1 MKSNLRLRKL
11 CAIALAAAMSAGSL
25 VSCNSGGGTSSS
37 SGSSPESSASA
48 SEPASASSDDSSG
61 GSDAPFVYATDAF
74 SQKFNP
80 FIYTTVYDGEVSSI
94 CVETVGDYTRNGS
107 VIMEGLGDGTTEEY
121 NGTEYNYQTLSNI
134 TVDQAEDSTTYT
146 IELRQGVLFADGE
159 EMNVDDLIFSM
170 YALLDPSYT
179 GTNTFASN
187 DFTGLDAYLSGE
199 AANVEGI
206 QRVDDYTVTLTTDG
220 YSVTTI
226 YDIIGVPIA
235 PMHYYGDESL
245 YDYENNS
252 FGFTFGDLSG
262 VEGNLEPMG
271 TGPYVFDRYE
281 NRVVYLDANA
291 NYWKGEPKIQ
301 QMQFKE
307 TDESDKAAAISTGTA
322 DFTSPSGSI
331 ATLTEIASYN
341 PNGETTGE
349 VATTFSYDNNGYGYV
364 GMNAATMNVGGDP
377 GSEASKNLRK
387 GFGTLFAVYRDI
399 CCDSYYGDAA
409 KVIQYP
415 ISDASWGAPKETDD
429 GYALAYSV
437 DVDGNPIYTSDMTDE
452 QRFDAALQAAIGFF
466 QAAGY
471 TWDDATGTFTAAP
484 EGAQMAYEV
493 IIPANGGEDHPAYLL
508 CEYVRSA
515 LETIGITLTIN
526 NPSDSNQMWT
536 TIDARTHNMYT
547 AAFSFG
553 GSPDPDCYDRYYS
566 GEIDSGNNN
575 NAISDPTLDELLLNG
590 RISADQSYRR
600 AIYKEALDI
609 VRDWAVEV
617 PYYQRQNIY
626 VYSTERVNVDTI
638 TPDITTFWDWQHD
651 LEKLEMN

>member
-235 PMHYYGDESL
+235 PLHYYGDESL

-377 GSEASKNLRK
+377 GSDASKNLRK
-387 GFGTLFAVYRDI
+387 GFATLFAVYRDI

-429 GYALAYSV
+429 GYSLAYSV

-471 TWDDATGTFTAAP
+471 TWDDATWTFTAAP

>member
-48 SEPASASSDDSSG
+48 SASESASASSDDSSG

-74 SQKFNP
+74 SQKFNT
-80 FIYTTVYDGEVSSI
+80 FIYTTVYDGEVSAI

-235 PMHYYGDESL
+235 PLHYYGDESL

-377 GSEASKNLRK
+377 GSDASKNLRK
-387 GFGTLFAVYRDI
+387 GFATLFAVYRDI

-493 IIPANGGEDHPAYLL
+493 IIPADGGEDHPAYLL
-508 CEYVRSA
+508 CEYVR
-515 LETIGITLTIN
+515 
-526 NPSDSNQMWT
+526 
-536 TIDARTHNMYT
+536 
-547 AAFSFG
+547 
-553 GSPDPDCYDRYYS
+553 
-566 GEIDSGNNN
+566 
-575 NAISDPTLDELLLNG
+575 
-590 RISADQSYRR
+590 
-600 AIYKEALDI
+600 
-609 VRDWAVEV
+609 
-617 PYYQRQNIY
+617 
-626 VYSTERVNVDTI
+626 
-638 TPDITTFWDWQHD
+638 
-651 LEKLEMN
+651 

>member
-1 MKSNLRLRKL
+1 MKTNLKKFL
-11 CAIALAAAMSAGSL
+11 AIALVAAMSAGSFA
-25 VSCNSGGGTSSS
+25 SCGGETTSEPSS
-37 SGSSPESSASA
+37 
-48 SEPASASSDDSSG
+48 SEPASTETSVVAESGSEEGTETASD
-61 GSDAPFVYATDAF
+61 GSTPFVYATDAF

-80 FIYTTVYDGEVSSI
+80 FIYTTVYDGEVSAV

-107 VIMEGLGDGTTEEY
+107 VIMEGLGEGTTEEY

-146 IELRQGVLFADGE
+146 IQLREGVLFADGE

-170 YALLDPSYT
+170 YVLLDPSYT

-187 DFTGLDAYLSGE
+187 EITGLDAYLSGE
-199 AANVEGI
+199 ATSVEGI
-206 QRVDDYTVTLTTDG
+206 QRVDDYTMTLTTDG

-226 YDIIGVPIA
+226 YDIIGVPVA
-235 PMHYYGDESL
+235 PVHWYGDASL
-245 YDYENNS
+245 YDYENDS
-252 FGFTFGDLSG
+252 FGFAFGDLSA

-281 NRVVYLDANA
+281 NRVVYLDANE
-291 NYWKGEPKIQ
+291 NYWKGAPKIQ

-307 TDESDKAAAISTGTA
+307 TSESDKAAAISTGTA

-331 ATLTEIASYN
+331 ATLTEISSYN
-341 PNGETTGE
+341 DNGETVGN
-349 VATTFSYDNNGYGYV
+349 VATTVSYDNNGYGYV
-364 GMNAATMNVGGDP
+364 GMNASTMNVAGDP
-377 GSEASKNLRK
+377 ASDASKNLRK

-429 GYALAYSV
+429 GFSNAYSV
-437 DVDGNPIYTSDMTDE
+437 DVGGNPIYTSGMTDE
-452 QRFDAALQAAIGFF
+452 EKFDAALTASIGYF

-471 TWDDATGTFTAAP
+471 TWDEASGKFTAAP

-493 IIPANGGEDHPAYLL
+493 IIPADGGEDHPAYLL

-515 LETIGITLTIN
+515 LESIGLTLTIN

-566 GEIDSGNNN
+566 GEIESGNNN
-575 NAISDPTLDELLLNG
+575 NAISDPTLDELLVNG

-600 AIYKEALDI
+600 AVYREALDI

-626 VYSTERVNVDTI
+626 VYSTERVNMDTV

>member
-1 MKSNLRLRKL
+1 M
-11 CAIALAAAMSAGSL
+11 
-25 VSCNSGGGTSSS
+25 
-37 SGSSPESSASA
+37 
-48 SEPASASSDDSSG
+48 
-61 GSDAPFVYATDAF
+61 
-74 SQKFNP
+74 
-80 FIYTTVYDGEVSSI
+80 
-94 CVETVGDYTRNGS
+94 
-107 VIMEGLGDGTTEEY
+107 
-121 NGTEYNYQTLSNI
+121 
-134 TVDQAEDSTTYT
+134 
-146 IELRQGVLFADGE
+146 
-159 EMNVDDLIFSM
+159 
-170 YALLDPSYT
+170 
-179 GTNTFASN
+179 
-187 DFTGLDAYLSGE
+187 
-199 AANVEGI
+199 
-206 QRVDDYTVTLTTDG
+206 
-220 YSVTTI
+220 
-226 YDIIGVPIA
+226 
-235 PMHYYGDESL
+235 
-245 YDYENNS
+245 
-252 FGFTFGDLSG
+252 
-262 VEGNLEPMG
+262 
-271 TGPYVFDRYE
+271 
-281 NRVVYLDANA
+281 
-291 NYWKGEPKIQ
+291 
-301 QMQFKE
+301 
-307 TDESDKAAAISTGTA
+307 
-322 DFTSPSGSI
+322 
-331 ATLTEIASYN
+331 
-341 PNGETTGE
+341 
-349 VATTFSYDNNGYGYV
+349 
-364 GMNAATMNVGGDP
+364 
-377 GSEASKNLRK
+377 
-387 GFGTLFAVYRDI
+387 
-399 CCDSYYGDAA
+399 
-409 KVIQYP
+409 
-415 ISDASWGAPKETDD
+415 
-429 GYALAYSV
+429 
-437 DVDGNPIYTSDMTDE
+437 DGNPIYTSDMTDE

-493 IIPANGGEDHPAYLL
+493 IIPADGGEDHPAYLL